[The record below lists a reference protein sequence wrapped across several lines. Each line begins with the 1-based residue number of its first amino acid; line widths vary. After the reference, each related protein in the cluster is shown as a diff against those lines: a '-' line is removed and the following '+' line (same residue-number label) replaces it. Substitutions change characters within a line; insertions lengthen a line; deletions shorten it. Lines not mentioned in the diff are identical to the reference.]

1 MGRRQMFSRR
11 LAGFHSIRTSAG
23 KGRFLCLVRL
33 LAVLIATCATVLPA
47 GAVVKDKFLLA
58 SDIHFNPMADVA
70 LVSSLVAAAPSQ
82 WEPILQHTSPDSFS
96 PYGQDTNWWLLQ
108 SALDQMRK
116 TLPHPAFVMITG
128 DLLAHGFPQA
138 FLNATHNKDPEHY
151 RAFVLKTVEFL
162 AFEFRKRFPATKI
175 LVTPGNNDEDCG
187 DYSIQGGGTFL
198 SDTAEVARDLAGADA
213 PFARDWKALGS
224 YNVPHPTTPGVR
236 ILSLNT
242 VFFSNKYQAASFSKG
257 CAAVESTAA
266 SDLLQ
271 WLQSNL
277 AAAQGANDKVWLMF
291 HIPPGIDGYATT
303 HNYSAQA
310 QGTGD
315 SANVSC
321 NPIVPMWVPT
331 WTQQVDVLLEEF
343 HSTVI
348 ASFAGHTHNDDFR
361 LVNAAGVNKSF
372 VLIDPPVSPIYE
384 QNPGFRIV
392 TFDRDGSLTD
402 QTTYYL
408 TNLKEASSKVRGR
421 WKKEYQFTLE
431 WKMTRLDLASLGTI
445 YSDIQTTKT
454 ARDRWLKL
462 YNLSSSAAIVPPGTV
477 RGLYCAIGALDVAAY
492 QSCYCPA
499 GPEPKSAPAGS
510 K

>member
-1 MGRRQMFSRR
+1 MFPRHLGGFDSRR
-11 LAGFHSIRTSAG
+11 TGPS
-23 KGRFLCLVRL
+23 KWKFLCLLRL
-33 LAVLIATCATVLPA
+33 LTLLIATSAAVQTA
-47 GAVVKDKFLLA
+47 GAVAKNKLLLA

-70 LVSSLVAAAPSQ
+70 LVSDLQAADPSQ
-82 WEPILQHTSPDSFS
+82 WESILQRTSPESFS

-108 SALDQMRK
+108 SALNQMRK
-116 TLPHPAFVMITG
+116 TLPRPALVMITG

-138 FLNATHNKDPEHY
+138 FLNGTHDKDPEHY

-303 HNYSAQA
+303 HNHPAQPEATGPSAGKSCA
-310 QGTGD
+310 D
-315 SANVSC
+315 S
-321 NPIVPMWVPT
+321 IVPMWVPT
-331 WTQQVDVLLEEF
+331 WTAQFDGLLETYQ
-343 HSTVI
+343 HTVL
-348 ASFAGHTHNDDFR
+348 ASFAGHTHTDDFR
-361 LVNAAGVNKSF
+361 LVSTEAGINKAF
-372 VLIDPPVSPIYE
+372 VLIDPPISPVYY
-384 QNPGFRIV
+384 QNPAFRVV
-392 TFDRDGSLTD
+392 TFRGNGSLAD
-402 QTTYYL
+402 QSTYYL
-408 TNLKEASSKVRGR
+408 TNLKQASSKVQGQ
-421 WKKEYQFTLE
+421 WKKEYTFTRG
-431 WKMTRLDLASLGTI
+431 WKAPRLDLASLGTI
-445 YSDIQTTKT
+445 YSQIQATGTD
-454 ARDRWLKL
+454 RDKWLKL
-462 YNLSSSAAIVPPGTV
+462 YNVSSSAAKVPPDTV
-477 RGLYCAIGALDVAAY
+477 RGLYCAIGALSVAAY
-492 QSCYCPA
+492 EKCYCPS
-499 GPEPKSAPAGS
+499 KSEQENSGANP
-510 K
+510 

>member
-1 MGRRQMFSRR
+1 MFPTKF
-11 LAGFHSIRTSAG
+11 ATF
-23 KGRFLCLVRL
+23 
-33 LAVLIATCATVLPA
+33 LAVRIKASPEELFCLLVLLTALGSHVADAQQAKPLSR
-47 GAVVKDKFLLA
+47 DKFLIA
-58 SDIHFNPMADVA
+58 SDIHFNPMADPA
-70 LVSSLVAAAPSQ
+70 LVAELAAADLSR
-82 WEPILQHTSPDSFS
+82 WETILQRTEPDAFS

-116 TLPHPAFVMITG
+116 TLPRPAFVIYTG
-128 DLLAHGFPQA
+128 DLLAHEFPKTYR
-138 FLNATHNKDPEHY
+138 NATHDNDPEHY

-162 AFEFRKRFPATKI
+162 ALQFRKRFPDTKV
-175 LVTPGNNDEDCG
+175 LLTPGNNDEDCG
-187 DYSIQGGGTFL
+187 DYSIAAGGAFL
-198 SDTAEVARDLAGADA
+198 SDTAELARELAGADA
-213 PFARDWKALGS
+213 AFTSDWKALGS
-224 YNVPHPTTPGVR
+224 YNVPHPTVAGVR
-236 ILSLNT
+236 ILSLNSI
-242 VFFSNKYQAASFSKG
+242 FFSNKYHATNFSKG
-257 CAAVESTAA
+257 CATVESAAA
-266 SDLLQ
+266 SDLFN
-271 WLQSNL
+271 WLKANL
-277 AAAQGANDKVWLMF
+277 AAAQQAKQKVWLMF

-331 WTQQVDVLLEEF
+331 WTQQVDVLLEQF

-408 TNLKEASSKVRGR
+408 TNLKQASSKVRGR

-445 YSDIQTTKT
+445 YSDIQTNRT

-462 YNLSSSAAIVPPGTV
+462 YNVSSSAAIVPPDTV

-499 GPEPKSAPAGS
+499 GSEPKSAPAGS